1 MLKTT
6 LTIFTNKE
14 SLAKLTAG
22 IKVPVSE
29 YAREGFLVCTC
40 LPTSPASVLIPR
52 VLASSD
58 QFLLFFPPGTPFPP
72 FLTWFMLNHHSGPRL
87 EPPPPGS
94 FPRLSKMLPPSSHTA
109 LPHLTH
115 LLGTPPESHMP
126 PYWPTHRFYT
136 SASKSPKLSHL
147 TWSPSVLIHTN
158 TCIHSLPC
166 ICMAESP
173 HCSPETTTTLLIG
186 YTPIQNKKFKVWN

>member
-1 MLKTT
+1 MTNSPDHFTFPFVYKEHRCMQVLKAT

-40 LPTSPASVLIPR
+40 LPTSPSSVLIPR

-58 QFLLFFPPGTPFPP
+58 QFLLFFPPGTSFPP

-94 FPRLSKMLPPSSHTA
+94 SPSLPRLSEMLPPSSHTA
-109 LPHLTH
+109 LPHPTH
-115 LLGTPPESHMP
+115 LLGTPLESHVSLM
-126 PYWPTHRFYT
+126 TH
-136 SASKSPKLSHL
+136 PQ
-147 TWSPSVLIHTN
+147 VLYF
-158 TCIHSLPC
+158 S
-166 ICMAESP
+166 E
-173 HCSPETTTTLLIG
+173 
-186 YTPIQNKKFKVWN
+186 